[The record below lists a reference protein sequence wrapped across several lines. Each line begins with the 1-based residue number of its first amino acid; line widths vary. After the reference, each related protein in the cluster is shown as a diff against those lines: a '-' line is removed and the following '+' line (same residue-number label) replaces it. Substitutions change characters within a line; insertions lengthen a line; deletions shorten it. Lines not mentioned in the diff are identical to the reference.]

1 MSLPMLG
8 SYTTSTTR
16 LTSGHGRELGG
27 NWKVSETSICVAP
40 ARYED
45 VAILLA
51 AAQGGVLHLMHSHH
65 TFLLH
70 EKRLMLQQVEPLLK
84 GVLSVVWD
92 DDRGAEELEVGDHVP
107 PGPLQAGGPGTR
119 SGGGKSKQLILLLL
133 APTYFSLILQWIL
146 PYILYS

>member
-1 MSLPMLG
+1 M
-8 SYTTSTTR
+8 
-16 LTSGHGRELGG
+16 
-27 NWKVSETSICVAP
+27 AP

-70 EKRLMLQQVEPLLK
+70 EERLMLQQVEPLLK

-107 PGPLQAGGPGTR
+107 PGPLQAGGPGHTVR
-119 SGGGKSKQLILLLL
+119 GGEIQTTDSSSPCTNLLFIDSAVDLAIYIVLL
-133 APTYFSLILQWIL
+133 ER
-146 PYILYS
+146 